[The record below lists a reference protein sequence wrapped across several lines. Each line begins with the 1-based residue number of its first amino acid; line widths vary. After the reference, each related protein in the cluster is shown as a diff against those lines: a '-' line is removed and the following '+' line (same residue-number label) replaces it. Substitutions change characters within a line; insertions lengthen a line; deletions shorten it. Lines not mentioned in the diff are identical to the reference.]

1 MITVKVTKQ
10 GNATMIAI
18 PDSLHVEEG
27 EEFFIIKKNSGVI
40 SMIPKTKNPFK
51 NAKDNTFYTPELNI
65 DYVPSGNEVDD
76 L

>member
-18 PDSLHVEEG
+18 PDSFQLEEG
-27 EEFFIIKKNSGVI
+27 EEFFIIKKNSGVL
-40 SMIPKTKNPFK
+40 SMIPKIKNPFK
-51 NAKDNTFYTPELNI
+51 NAKDDTFCTPELNI
-65 DYVPSGNEVDD
+65 DYVPLGSEVED